1 MAHLRALLAHCKN
14 WAMHPM
20 HMALM
25 AWSFAVAAGL
35 AVVLLFM
42 SGLMDGAVPERSER
56 ARWTEITN
64 QILNALFTIMCIYQ
78 HPRLCHHLV
87 LLCRWRPEDA
97 AEVRKVYCKEK
108 ANAGARGSDGRGHMA
123 FVVLLLHLT
132 CLSQY
137 GLCGLYWG
145 YSSDDRPTWLQI
157 VLVAVGILA
166 PAVASVYVAFGPLGS
181 KLDEESEISSLRTY
195 ERKEED
201 ADREWAGG
209 LFDCGDDLVG
219 ASLSL
224 FCTCCVFGWNMERLG
239 LGNKY
244 VHAAVFVLLCFAPL
258 LVFTTTASRI
268 DDGVVKILM
277 GVAGAL
283 LCFCGLLYGGFW
295 RTRMRERFD
304 LRGDPACCRCSPAA
318 ADYLRWL
325 LCWPCAVAQEVRT
338 GNLYDGVE
346 ESRERDL
353 EERSRS
359 MMLKPLP
366 REDELGPAIRIEP
379 SAAPA
384 NGGAAGNG
392 RFGDVTIDIDEKKE
406 DSMAPPVQP
415 LILQESDL
423 RN

>member
-1 MAHLRALLAHCKN
+1 MDLKLTGSEKGRRLPSKAHLRALFAPCKN
-14 WAMHPM
+14 WAMQPM
-20 HMALM
+20 NMALM
-25 AWSFAVAAGL
+25 AWAFVVVAGL
-35 AVVLLFM
+35 TVVLLFM
-42 SGLMDGAVPERSER
+42 SGGMDGAVPERSER
-56 ARWTEITN
+56 TRWTEITN

-87 LLCRWRPEDA
+87 LLCRWLPDDA
-97 AEVRKVYCKEK
+97 AEVRKVYCKK
-108 ANAGARGSDGRGHMA
+108 NANAGARRSDGRGHMA
-123 FVVLLLHLT
+123 FVVVLLHLT
-132 CLSQY
+132 CLCQY
-137 GLCGLYWG
+137 GQCGLYWG

-157 VLVAVGILA
+157 FLMAVGILS
-166 PAVASVYVAFGPLGS
+166 PAVASAYVAFGPLES
-181 KLDEESEISSLRTY
+181 KLDEEFEISSSRRH
-195 ERKEED
+195 ERKE
-201 ADREWAGG
+201 AVGREWAGG
-209 LFDCGDDLVG
+209 LFDCGDDHVG

-244 VHAAVFVLLCFAPL
+244 VHAAEFVLLCFAPL

-277 GVAGAL
+277 RVAGAL

-295 RTRMRERFD
+295 RTKMRERFD
-304 LRGDPACCRCSPAA
+304 LKGDPSCCRCSPTA

-359 MMLKPLP
+359 L
-366 REDELGPAIRIEP
+366 
-379 SAAPA
+379 AAPA

-392 RFGDVTIDIDEKKE
+392 RYGDVTIDNDEEKD
-406 DSMAPPVQP
+406 DSKAPPVQQ
-415 LILQESDL
+415 LIQQEGDL